1 MRLIPSLI
9 TLALAVSGSGYMLMK
24 KAQESNP
31 DSFFTNKIAKIS
43 DLCKEATPYLTDDE
57 RNSKT
62 VMETVTFREPKYARL
77 LKEAQEVLGISE
89 AADEFEAI
97 NKLRLQNRK
106 IKNEITELKQKRIMV
121 PKDSSIP
128 FTTTQVSINKDIESR
143 ENDILENNVKIDG
156 LKSKILNTLAEH
168 NFSLQEKELDYFL
181 ISAEGDDLL
190 TLMTIAGNM
199 KRIQELIEKELA
211 SDPNNVQ
218 LAKSYTGMYLISL
231 DAYANAHH
239 AAISNINGYRQKLE
253 SIFDEAKINY
263 NEAIRLKM
271 QSDSSNIAHIE
282 SNIAL
287 NTKALDIIQLYDGL
301 LERRIANL
309 RASQAAINNKVKIAR
324 NTYKTLDNG
333 SMLINLVANATN
345 EYSLLV
351 NFEMPELKNI
361 YDTGMLT
368 AFMDI
373 SEKIKDE

>member
-156 LKSKILNTLAEH
+156 LKSKILNTLVEH